1 MARDTCCLATALVY
15 VALSILIN
23 VCFCKLQVRT
33 SQLQGAS
40 AFRPQDAGSINAA
53 SDCKDLYHGE
63 EVSGGF
69 LEPGGQASHVFHFA
83 KAALDDVSLGIEIVI
98 VRD

>member
-1 MARDTCCLATALVY
+1 MQRINRHGQDFFIHGRLVH
-15 VALSILIN
+15 L
-23 VCFCKLQVRT
+23 C
-33 SQLQGAS
+33 
-40 AFRPQDAGSINAA
+40 AGSINAA

-98 VRD
+98 VRDWARSLFFAGITAICCLI